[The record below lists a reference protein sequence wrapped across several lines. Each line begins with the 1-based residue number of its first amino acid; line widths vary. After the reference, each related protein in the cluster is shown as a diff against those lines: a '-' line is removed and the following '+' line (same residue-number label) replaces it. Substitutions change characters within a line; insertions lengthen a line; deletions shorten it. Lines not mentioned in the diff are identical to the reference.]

1 MKLFPNLRSTLL
13 AARTSKSRNRIRLTK
28 ACIVFI
34 SMSFSFDAVAAW
46 YVSQVKIK
54 HVQVGNADMFVMT
67 VDADTTVSGC
77 NSNNGWVAFSL
88 ENATEKHRM
97 LVSLAL
103 SAYVAGIAV
112 DIGST
117 TDGCVNGYAH
127 LNFIRVG
134 NKDS

>member
-1 MKLFPNLRSTLL
+1 
-13 AARTSKSRNRIRLTK
+13 
-28 ACIVFI
+28 
-34 SMSFSFDAVAAW
+34 MSFSFDAVAAW